1 MHEDFVQERLGQA
14 FYTRQLAEKVYMMLK
29 SNLLAQLWVVAA
41 FTISCLHRPLHAD
54 DKLQF
59 NRDIRPILSAACL
72 RCHGLD
78 EKARQAELRLDT
90 SSGAFAPRGDDKAV
104 AIVAGKPDESQLWK
118 RITSTDPDAVMP
130 PPDANRQLSAEEK
143 ETLRKWIEQ
152 GANYQSHWAFEPI
165 THPDIPEVEEAAA
178 NWKVNPVD
186 KFLAAAL
193 YGKKLSP
200 QPEADKPTLIRR
212 VAFTLTGLPPT
223 TSEVDAY
230 LLDSSPIA
238 YENMVDRYLKTP
250 QVGEEMARHWLD
262 VARYGDTHGLH
273 LDNVRS
279 IWAYRDWVVDAFN
292 ANKSFKDFTIEQ
304 IAGDLLPS
312 PTKSQRIATGF
323 NRCNVTTGEGGAIVD
338 EFLFRYAVER
348 TSTTVQTWMGLTAGC
363 AVCHDHKYDPLSSKE
378 FYSLYA
384 FYYSNADPAMDGNAI
399 DTPPI
404 VSLATPEQDAGIAR
418 LKELQ
423 TAADKLLQQA
433 ADHAVAKWDDF
444 AGLVAKLD
452 VAGKRVHDVWM
463 DDDLPQ
469 GSSHRNT
476 SRNAEV
482 WATADQL
489 PIAVGQRALRQE
501 FGDYYQESV
510 DGGLLPRSVPQQ
522 PELEIWLR
530 VDKRHPPRGVMV
542 ELNTNAGQRR
552 FGWGDVK
559 ALGRGEFN
567 SDKQIRVGDL
577 PKAGEWAKL
586 TISADQLNLEPG
598 KLVDS
603 FVLAQFGGI
612 CWWDGLTMKGSE
624 PAADDPRSSIEA
636 WWNYAK
642 GKAIP
647 VVPKEV
653 TDALKEG
660 KREGL
665 SEGTEFQVRSQF
677 AKHIARTLPPE
688 LQQAR
693 DTWQRLSI
701 DLESL
706 QDSIPVSL
714 VYGEL
719 EKPRDAFV
727 MTRGQYDQPAAPVQ
741 PGTPSCLPPLTV
753 ASGGRAS
760 RLDLAN
766 WLVSDQHP
774 LTARVAVNRFWQQI
788 FGTGLVKTSDDFGA
802 QGTPP
807 THPDLLDWLASE
819 FRGSGWDVRRLLRM
833 LVTTAAF
840 KQRSHC
846 DAENL
851 AADPANRYL
860 ARGPR
865 IRLDAEQ
872 VRDAA
877 LAASGLLNS
886 RLGGPGFNGY
896 QPPNIWEPLGY
907 GDSNTRY
914 YLESDGA
921 DLYRRSLYGFI
932 KRTAPPPFM
941 SNFDAPNRET
951 LCPVR
956 ERSNTPL
963 QALQL
968 MNDVQ
973 HVEAARA
980 LGERVLKQAPAD
992 ANARINAM
1000 YRLVLSR
1007 FPDEVEL
1014 QQLSKTFDGFA
1025 QRFASDR
1032 EGALQLINFGQSQA
1046 TPTFEPTE
1054 LAAYTLLANLI
1065 LNLDEAVTRN

>member
-1 MHEDFVQERLGQA
+1 MTSLIRLATSWVNAHWKVTAVALWTLTSVVQ
-14 FYTRQLAEKVYMMLK
+14 
-29 SNLLAQLWVVAA
+29 
-41 FTISCLHRPLHAD
+41 AD
-54 DKLQF
+54 DNLQF
-59 NRDIRPILSAACL
+59 NRDIRPILSATCL

-78 EKARQAELRLDT
+78 EKARQGELRLDT
-90 SSGAFAPRGDDKAV
+90 SEGALTPRGEEKV
-104 AIVAGKPDESQLWK
+104 AAIIPGKPDESQLWK
-118 RITSTDPDAVMP
+118 RITSTDPDLVMP
-130 PPDANRQLSAEEK
+130 PPDANRQLSDEEK

-165 THPDIPEVEEAAA
+165 ARPNIPEVEAAPIQ
-178 NWKVNPVD
+178 WKVNPVD
-186 KFLAAAL
+186 KFLAASMFA
-193 YGKKLSP
+193 KKLSP
-200 QPEADKPTLIRR
+200 QPEADKQTLIRR

-223 TSEVDAY
+223 ISEIDAY
-230 LLDSSPIA
+230 LLDSSPVA
-238 YENMVDRYLKTP
+238 YENMVDRYLKKP
-250 QVGEEMARHWLD
+250 QYGEEMARHWLD

-273 LDNVRS
+273 LDNVRA
-279 IWAYRDWVVDAFN
+279 IWGYRDWVVDAFN
-292 ANKSFKDFTIEQ
+292 TNKSFKDFTVEQ
-304 IAGDLLPS
+304 IAGDLLPN

-363 AVCHDHKYDPLSSKE
+363 AVCHDHKYDPLSAKE

-384 FYYSNADPAMDGNAI
+384 FYYSNSDPAMDGNAI
-399 DTPPI
+399 DTPPA
-404 VSLATPEQDAGIAR
+404 VSLSTPEQDAEIAR
-418 LKELQ
+418 LQELK

-433 ADHAVAKWDDF
+433 ADTAVAKWDDF
-444 AGLVAKLD
+444 VGLAAKQD
-452 VAGKRVHDVWM
+452 EVSKRVHDVWL
-463 DDDLPQ
+463 DDDLPL
-469 GSSHRNT
+469 GASHRNT

-482 WATADQL
+482 WATTEQM
-489 PIAVGQRALRQE
+489 PIPVGKRALRQE
-501 FGDYYQESV
+501 FGDYYQENV
-510 DGGLLPRSVPQQ
+510 DGGLIPRCVPQQ
-522 PELEIWLR
+522 PELEVWLR
-530 VDKRHPPRGVMV
+530 IDQRHPPRAVMV
-542 ELNTNAGQRR
+542 ELNTSAGQRR

-567 SDKQIRVGDL
+567 SDKQVRMGDL
-577 PKAGEWAKL
+577 PTAGEWTRL
-586 TISADQLNLEPG
+586 TIPTDRLNLEPG
-598 KLVDS
+598 KFVDS

-612 CWWDGLTMKGSE
+612 CWWDGLAMKGSE
-624 PAADDPRSSIEA
+624 PAPQDPRVSIDA
-636 WWNYAK
+636 WWAFAK
-642 GKAIP
+642 GKNVPI
-647 VVPKEV
+647 VPKEV
-653 TDALKEG
+653 SQVLKDG
-660 KREGL
+660 NREGL

-677 AKHIARTLPPE
+677 AKHIARTLPAE
-688 LQQAR
+688 VRQAR
-693 DTWQRLSI
+693 ETWQRISI
-701 DLESL
+701 DLVSL

-727 MTRGQYDQPAAPVQ
+727 MTRGQYDQPATAVQ
-741 PGTPSCLPPLTV
+741 PGTPACLPPLTV
-753 ASGGRAS
+753 ASGGRAN
-760 RLDLAN
+760 RLDLAK

-774 LTARVAVNRFWQQI
+774 LTARVAANRFWQQV
-788 FGTGLVKTSDDFGA
+788 FGTGLVKTSDDFGN

-807 THPDLLDWLASE
+807 THPELLDWLASD
-819 FRGSGWDVRRLLRM
+819 FRDSGWDVRRLMRM

-865 IRLDAEQ
+865 MRLDAEQ

-877 LAASGLLNS
+877 LATSGLLNS

-914 YLESDGA
+914 YLESDGP

-980 LGERVLKQAPAD
+980 LGERVLKQSPAD
-992 ANARINAM
+992 ASSRISTM
-1000 YRLVLSR
+1000 YRLVLAR
-1007 FPDEVEL
+1007 YPDDVEL
-1014 QQLSKTFDGFA
+1014 QQLTKALDGFA
-1025 QRFASDR
+1025 QRYKNDR
-1032 EGALQLINFGQSQA
+1032 EGALQLINFGQSDA
-1046 TPTFEPTE
+1046 SPTFDASD

>member
-1 MHEDFVQERLGQA
+1 MTSLIRLATSWIDNRWKITAVVFWGVA
-14 FYTRQLAEKVYMMLK
+14 
-29 SNLLAQLWVVAA
+29 NLAQ
-41 FTISCLHRPLHAD
+41 AD
-54 DKLQF
+54 ETLQF
-59 NRDIRPILSAACL
+59 NRDVRPILSATCL

-90 SSGAFAPRGDDKAV
+90 PAGAFTPRGEEKTV
-104 AIVAGKPDESQLWK
+104 AIVAGKPDESPLWK
-118 RITSTDPDAVMP
+118 RIISTDPDSVMP

-152 GANYQSHWAFEPI
+152 GANYQSYWAFEPI
-165 THPDIPEVEEAAA
+165 ARPDIPEVETAPA

-186 KFLAAAL
+186 KFLAASMQA
-193 YGKKLSP
+193 KKLSP

-223 TSEVDAY
+223 TSQIDAY

-238 YENMVDRYLKTP
+238 YEKMVDRYLKLP
-250 QVGEEMARHWLD
+250 QFGEEMARHWLD

-273 LDNVRS
+273 LDNVRAV
-279 IWAYRDWVVDAFN
+279 WAYRDWVVDAFN
-292 ANKSFKDFTIEQ
+292 SNKSFKDFTIEQ
-304 IAGDLLPS
+304 VAGDLMPTPS
-312 PTKSQRIATGF
+312 KSQRIATGF

-338 EFLFRYAVER
+338 EFLYRYAVER

-399 DTPPI
+399 DTPPV
-404 VSLATPEQDAGIAR
+404 VSLSTPEQDSEIAT

-423 TAADKLLQQA
+423 TAADRELQQTADSA
-433 ADHAVAKWDDF
+433 AAKWDEF
-444 AGLVAKLD
+444 STLAAKQD
-452 VAGKRVHDVWM
+452 AAGKRVHDVWL
-463 DDDLPQ
+463 DDDLPL

-482 WATADQL
+482 WVTADQM
-489 PIAVGQRALRQE
+489 PVPSGKRSLRQE
-501 FGDYYQESV
+501 FGDYFQESV

-530 VDKRHPPRGVMV
+530 IDKRHPPRSVMV

-559 ALGRGEFN
+559 VLGRGEFN
-567 SDKQIRVGDL
+567 SDKQVRIGDL
-577 PKAGEWAKL
+577 PIPGEWARL
-586 TISADQLNLEPG
+586 TIPTDRLNLEPG
-598 KLVDS
+598 KFVDS

-612 CWWDGLTMKGSE
+612 CWWDGLAIKGSE
-624 PAADDPRSSIEA
+624 AAADDPRTSLDA
-636 WWNYAK
+636 WWSYAK
-642 GKAIP
+642 GKAVP

-653 TDALKEG
+653 ADVLKEG

-677 AKHIARTLPPE
+677 AKHIARVMPHE
-688 LQQAR
+688 LRQAR
-693 DTWQRLSI
+693 ETWQRVSI
-701 DLESL
+701 DVVAL

-727 MTRGQYDQPAAPVQ
+727 MTRGQYDQPADAVQ
-741 PGTPSCLPPLTV
+741 PGTPACLPPLAI

-760 RLDLAN
+760 RLDLAK

-774 LTARVAVNRFWQQI
+774 LTARVAVNRFWQQV

-807 THPDLLDWLASE
+807 THPELLDWLASD
-819 FRGSGWDVRRLLRM
+819 FRDSGWDVRRLMRM

-846 DAENL
+846 DPEDL
-851 AADPANRYL
+851 AADPANRFL

-877 LAASGLLNS
+877 LATSGLLNG

-914 YLESDGA
+914 YLESDGP

-992 ANARINAM
+992 AISRINAM

-1014 QQLSKTFDGFA
+1014 QQLSKTLDGFA
-1025 QRFASDR
+1025 QRFTTDR
-1032 EGALQLINFGQSQA
+1032 EGALQLINFGQSDA
-1046 TPTFEPTE
+1046 TPTFEPAE

>member
-1 MHEDFVQERLGQA
+1 MTSLIRLATSWVNTHWKISAVALWTLTNVVQAED
-14 FYTRQLAEKVYMMLK
+14 
-29 SNLLAQLWVVAA
+29 N
-41 FTISCLHRPLHAD
+41 
-54 DKLQF
+54 LQF
-59 NRDIRPILSAACL
+59 NRDIRPILSSACL

-78 EKARQAELRLDT
+78 EKARQGELRLDT
-90 SSGAFAPRGDDKAV
+90 PEGAFTPRGDEKVA
-104 AIVAGKPDESQLWK
+104 AIVTGKPDESQMWK
-118 RITSTDPDAVMP
+118 RITSTDPDLVMP
-130 PPDANRQLSAEEK
+130 PPDANRQLSVEEK

-165 THPDIPEVEEAAA
+165 ARPDIPEVEAAPT

-186 KFLAAAL
+186 KFLAASMFA
-193 YGKKLSP
+193 KKLSP
-200 QPEADKPTLIRR
+200 QPEADKQTLIRR

-223 TSEVDAY
+223 ISEIDAY

-238 YENMVDRYLKTP
+238 YENMVDRYLKKS
-250 QVGEEMARHWLD
+250 QYGEEMARHWLD

-273 LDNVRS
+273 LDNVRA
-279 IWAYRDWVVDAFN
+279 IWGYRDWVVDAFN
-292 ANKSFKDFTIEQ
+292 TNKSFKDFTVEQ
-304 IAGDLLPS
+304 IAGDLLPN
-312 PTKSQRIATGF
+312 PTKNQRIATGF

-363 AVCHDHKYDPLSSKE
+363 AVCHDHKYDPLSAKE

-384 FYYSNADPAMDGNAI
+384 FYYSNSDPAMDGNAI
-399 DTPPI
+399 DTPPA
-404 VSLATPEQDAGIAR
+404 VSLATPEQDAEIAR

-423 TAADKLLQQA
+423 AAADKLLQQS
-433 ADHAVAKWDDF
+433 ADTAVAKWDDF
-444 AGLVAKLD
+444 VGLAAKLD
-452 VAGKRVHDVWM
+452 GAGKRVHDVWL
-463 DDDLPQ
+463 DDDLPL
-469 GSSHRNT
+469 GVSHRNT
-476 SRNAEV
+476 SRNAEI
-482 WATADQL
+482 WATTDQM
-489 PIAVGQRALRQE
+489 PIPVGKRALRQE
-501 FGDYYQESV
+501 FGDYYQENV
-510 DGGLLPRSVPQQ
+510 DGGLVPRCVPQQ
-522 PELEIWLR
+522 PELEVWLR
-530 VDKRHPPRGVMV
+530 IDKRHPPRGVMV
-542 ELNTNAGQRR
+542 ELNTSAGQRR

-559 ALGRGEFN
+559 SLGRGEFN
-567 SDKQIRVGDL
+567 SDKQVRMGDL
-577 PKAGEWAKL
+577 PTAGEWTRL
-586 TISADQLNLEPG
+586 TIPADRLNLEPG
-598 KLVDS
+598 KFVDS

-612 CWWDGLTMKGSE
+612 CWWDGLAMKGSE
-624 PAADDPRSSIEA
+624 PAPQDPRASIDA
-636 WWNYAK
+636 WWAFTK
-642 GKAIP
+642 GKNVP

-653 TDALKEG
+653 SDVLKEG
-660 KREGL
+660 NREAL
-665 SEGTEFQVRSQF
+665 SEGTDFQVRSQF
-677 AKHIARTLPPE
+677 AKHIARTLPAE
-688 LQQAR
+688 LRQAR
-693 DTWQRLSI
+693 ETWQRISV
-701 DLESL
+701 DLVSL

-727 MTRGQYDQPAAPVQ
+727 MTRGQYDQPAAAVQ
-741 PGTPSCLPPLTV
+741 PGTPACLPPLTV
-753 ASGGRAS
+753 ASGGRAN
-760 RLDLAN
+760 RLDLAK

-774 LTARVAVNRFWQQI
+774 LTARVAANRFWQQV

-807 THPDLLDWLASE
+807 THPELLDWLSSD
-819 FRGSGWDVRRLLRM
+819 FRDSGWDVRRLMRQ

-846 DAENL
+846 DAECL
-851 AADPANRYL
+851 AIDPANRYL

-877 LAASGLLNS
+877 LATSGLLNG

-914 YLESDGA
+914 YLESDGP

-980 LGERVLKQAPAD
+980 LGERVLKQSPAD
-992 ANARINAM
+992 ANSRISTM
-1000 YRLVLSR
+1000 YRLVLAR
-1007 FPDEVEL
+1007 LPDEVEL
-1014 QQLSKTFDGFA
+1014 AQLNKALDGFI
-1025 QRFASDR
+1025 QRFKNDR
-1032 EGALQLINFGQSQA
+1032 EAAVQLINFGQSDA
-1046 TPTFEPTE
+1046 AATFEPTE

>member
-1 MHEDFVQERLGQA
+1 MTA
-14 FYTRQLAEKVYMMLK
+14 FNAYWLAFAIVTCVLTMDA
-29 SNLLAQLWVVAA
+29 N
-41 FTISCLHRPLHAD
+41 AD
-54 DKLQF
+54 DNLQF
-59 NRDIRPILSAACL
+59 NRDIRPILSATCV

-78 EKARQAELRLDT
+78 EKARQGELRLDT
-90 SSGAFAPRGDDKAV
+90 SAGAFTPRGEDKVV

-118 RITSTDPDAVMP
+118 RITSTDPDSVMP
-130 PPDANRQLSAEEK
+130 PPDANHQLSVEEK
-143 ETLRKWIEQ
+143 ETIRKWIEQ

-165 THPDIPEVEEAAA
+165 ARPNIPEVESSPT

-186 KFLAAAL
+186 KFLAATIYA
-193 YGKKLSP
+193 KKLSP
-200 QPEADKPTLIRR
+200 QPEADQPTLIRR
-212 VAFTLTGLPPT
+212 VSFTLTGLPPT
-223 TSEVDAY
+223 ISEVDAY

-292 ANKSFKDFTIEQ
+292 SNKSFKDFTIEQ
-304 IAGDLLPS
+304 IAGDLLPN

-363 AVCHDHKYDPLSSKE
+363 AVCHDHKYDPLSAKE

-384 FYYSNADPAMDGNAI
+384 FYYSNSDPAMDGNAI
-399 DTPPI
+399 DTPPA
-404 VSLATPEQDAGIAR
+404 VSLSTPEQDAEIAR
-418 LKELQ
+418 LNELQ
-423 TAADKLLQQA
+423 TAADKLLQLS
-433 ADHAVAKWDDF
+433 ADTWVAKWDDF
-444 AGLVAKLD
+444 LELVAKQD
-452 VAGKRVHDVWM
+452 AAGRRVHDVWM
-463 DDDLPQ
+463 DDDLPL
-469 GSSHRNT
+469 GASHRNT

-482 WATADQL
+482 WAMADQI
-489 PIAVGQRALRQE
+489 PIPVGKRALRQE
-501 FGDYYQESV
+501 FGDYYQENV
-510 DGGLLPRSVPQQ
+510 DGGLVPRCVPQQ

-530 VDKRHPPRGVMV
+530 IDKRHPPHGVMV

-567 SDKQIRVGDL
+567 SDKQVRMGDL
-577 PKAGEWAKL
+577 PSAGEWTRL
-586 TISADQLNLEPG
+586 TIPTDRLNLEPG
-598 KLVDS
+598 KFVDS

-612 CWWDGLTMKGSE
+612 CWWNGLAINGSE
-624 PAADDPRSSIEA
+624 PAAQDPRASIDA
-636 WWNYAK
+636 WWTFTK
-642 GKAIP
+642 GNAVPI
-647 VVPKEV
+647 VPKEV
-653 TDALKEG
+653 AGALKEG
-660 KREGL
+660 SREGL

-677 AKHIARTLPPE
+677 AKHIARAVPPE
-688 LQQAR
+688 LHQAR

-701 DLESL
+701 DLVSL

-727 MTRGQYDQPAAPVQ
+727 MTRGQYDQPAGAVQ
-741 PGTPSCLPPLTV
+741 PSTPSCLPPLTV

-760 RLDLAN
+760 RLDLAK

-807 THPDLLDWLASE
+807 THPELLDWLASD
-819 FRGSGWDVRRLLRM
+819 FREMGWDVRRLLRM

-914 YLESDGA
+914 YLENDGP

-980 LGERVLKQAPAD
+980 LGERVLKQASTD
-992 ANARINAM
+992 ANSRIGGM
-1000 YRLVLSR
+1000 YQLVLSR

-1014 QQLSKTFDGFA
+1014 QQLSKALDGFA
-1025 QRFASDR
+1025 QRFTTDR
-1032 EGALQLINFGQSQA
+1032 EGALKLINFGQSHA
-1046 TPTFEPTE
+1046 ALTVEPTE

-1065 LNLDEAVTRN
+1065 LNLDEAVNRN

>member
-1 MHEDFVQERLGQA
+1 
-14 FYTRQLAEKVYMMLK
+14 MMLK
-29 SNLLAQLWVVAA
+29 SNLLAPIWVVSA
-41 FTISCLHRPLHAD
+41 FAISSLNGLSYAD
-54 DKLQF
+54 DALQF
-59 NRDIRPILSAACL
+59 NRDIRPILSATCF
-72 RCHGLD
+72 RCHGFD

-90 SSGAFAPRGDDKAV
+90 SAGAFSPRGDEKVA
-104 AIVAGKPDESQLWK
+104 AIVPGKPDESQLWK
-118 RITSTDPDAVMP
+118 RIISTESDSVMP
-130 PPDANRQLSAEEK
+130 PPDANRQLSNEEK

-165 THPDIPEVEEAAA
+165 TRPNIPEVEAAPA
-178 NWKVNPVD
+178 NWQANPID
-186 KFLAAAL
+186 KFLAATIYA
-193 YGKKLSP
+193 KKLTP
-200 QPEADKPTLIRR
+200 QPEADKRTLIRR
-212 VAFTLTGLPPT
+212 VSFTLTGLPPT
-223 TSEVDAY
+223 THEIDAY
-230 LLDSSPIA
+230 LLDTSPIA
-238 YENMVDRYLKTP
+238 YENMVDRYLKMP
-250 QVGEEMARHWLD
+250 QFGEEMSRHWLD

-273 LDNVRS
+273 LDNVRA
-279 IWAYRDWVVDAFN
+279 IWAYRDWVVEAFN
-292 ANKSFKDFTIEQ
+292 TNKSFKDFTIEQ
-304 IAGDLLPS
+304 IAGDLLPN

-348 TSTTVQTWMGLTAGC
+348 TSTTIQTWMGLTAGC
-363 AVCHDHKYDPLSSKE
+363 AVCHDHKYDPLSTKE

-384 FYYSNADPAMDGNAI
+384 FYYSNSDPAMDGNAI
-399 DTPPI
+399 DTPPA
-404 VSLATPEQDAGIAR
+404 VSLATPEQEAEIAK

-423 TAADKLLQQA
+423 TVADKLLQQS
-433 ADHAVAKWDDF
+433 ADTVVAKWDSF
-444 AGLVAKLD
+444 VELAGKQDA
-452 VAGKRVHDVWM
+452 AGKRVHDVWL
-463 DDDLPQ
+463 DDDLPI

-482 WATADQL
+482 WDTADQMQI
-489 PIAVGQRALRQE
+489 PVGKRALRQE
-501 FGDYYQESV
+501 FGNYYQESV
-510 DGGLLPRSVPQQ
+510 DGGLLPRCVPQQ
-522 PELEIWLR
+522 PELEVWLR
-530 VDKRHPPRGVMV
+530 IDKRYPPRGVMV
-542 ELNTNAGQRR
+542 ELNTSAGQRR
-552 FGWGDVK
+552 FAWGDVQS
-559 ALGRGEFN
+559 LGRGEFN
-567 SDKQIRVGDL
+567 SDKQVRMGDL
-577 PKAGEWAKL
+577 PREAEWTKL
-586 TISADQLNLEPG
+586 TISTDRLNLEPG
-598 KLVDS
+598 KFVDS

-612 CWWDGLTMKGSE
+612 CWWDGLAINGSE
-624 PAADDPRSSIEA
+624 PAPQDPRASIDA
-636 WWNYAK
+636 WWAYAK
-642 GKAIP
+642 GKTIP

-653 TDALKEG
+653 AGALKDG

-677 AKHIARTLPPE
+677 AKHIARTLTPE
-688 LQQAR
+688 LHQAR
-693 DTWQRLSI
+693 DTWQRLSV
-701 DLESL
+701 DLVSL

-727 MTRGQYDQPAAPVQ
+727 MTRGQYDQPGAAVQ
-741 PGTPSCLPPLTV
+741 PGTPTCLPPLTV

-760 RLDLAN
+760 RLDLAK

-807 THPDLLDWLASE
+807 THPELLDWLASD
-819 FRGSGWDVRRLLRM
+819 FREMGWDVRRLVRM
-833 LVTTAAF
+833 FVTTAAF

-851 AADPANRYL
+851 AADPSNRYL

-865 IRLDAEQ
+865 IRLEAEQ

-877 LAASGLLNS
+877 LAVSGLLNS
-886 RLGGPGFNGY
+886 RIGGPGFNGY

-914 YLESDGA
+914 YLESDGP

-980 LGERVLKQAPAD
+980 LAERVLKQSAAD
-992 ANARINAM
+992 ANSRINEM
-1000 YRLVLSR
+1000 HHLVLAR

-1014 QQLSKTFDGFA
+1014 QQLSKALDGFVH
-1025 QRFASDR
+1025 RFASDR
-1032 EGALQLINFGQSQA
+1032 EAATQLIHFGESQPTA
-1046 TPTFEPTE
+1046 TIESNE

>member
-1 MHEDFVQERLGQA
+1 MTSLIRLATSWLNPDWKVTAVALWTLTNVVQ
-14 FYTRQLAEKVYMMLK
+14 
-29 SNLLAQLWVVAA
+29 
-41 FTISCLHRPLHAD
+41 AD
-54 DKLQF
+54 DNLQF
-59 NRDIRPILSAACL
+59 NRDIRPILSATCL

-78 EKARQAELRLDT
+78 EKARQGELRLDT
-90 SSGAFAPRGDDKAV
+90 SEGAFTPRGDEKVA
-104 AIVAGKPDESQLWK
+104 AIVAGKPDESLLWK
-118 RITSTDPDAVMP
+118 RVTSTDPDLVMP
-130 PPDANRQLSAEEK
+130 PPEANRQLSDEEK

-165 THPDIPEVEEAAA
+165 ARPDIPEVEAAPIQ
-178 NWKVNPVD
+178 WKVNPVD
-186 KFLAAAL
+186 KFLAATMFA
-193 YGKKLSP
+193 KKLSP
-200 QPEADKPTLIRR
+200 QLEADKQTLIRR

-223 TSEVDAY
+223 IGEIDAY
-230 LLDSSPIA
+230 LLDSSPVA
-238 YENMVDRYLKTP
+238 YENMVDRYLKKP
-250 QVGEEMARHWLD
+250 QYGEEMARHWLD

-273 LDNVRS
+273 LDNVRA
-279 IWAYRDWVVDAFN
+279 IWGYRDWVVEAFN
-292 ANKSFKDFTIEQ
+292 TNKSFKDFTVEQ
-304 IAGDLLPS
+304 IAGDLLPNPS
-312 PTKSQRIATGF
+312 KSQRIATGF

-363 AVCHDHKYDPLSSKE
+363 AVCHDHKYDPLSAKE

-384 FYYSNADPAMDGNAI
+384 FYYSNSDPAMDGNAI
-399 DTPPI
+399 DTPPA
-404 VSLATPEQDAGIAR
+404 VSLSTPEQDTEIAR
-418 LKELQ
+418 LQELQ

-433 ADHAVAKWDDF
+433 ADTAVAKWDDF
-444 AGLVAKLD
+444 VGLAAKQD
-452 VAGKRVHDVWM
+452 EMNKRVHDVWL
-463 DDDLPQ
+463 DDDLSL
-469 GSSHRNT
+469 GASHRNT

-482 WATADQL
+482 WVTTEQM
-489 PIAVGQRALRQE
+489 PIPVGKRALRQE

-510 DGGLLPRSVPQQ
+510 DGGLVPRCVPQQ
-522 PELEIWLR
+522 PELEVWLR
-530 VDKRHPPRGVMV
+530 IDQRHPPRGVMV
-542 ELNTNAGQRR
+542 ELNTSAGQRR

-567 SDKQIRVGDL
+567 SDKQVRMGDL
-577 PKAGEWAKL
+577 PTAGEWTRL
-586 TISADQLNLEPG
+586 TIPTDRLNLETG
-598 KLVDS
+598 KFVDS

-612 CWWDGLTMKGSE
+612 CWWDGLAMKGSE
-624 PAADDPRSSIEA
+624 PAPQDPRASIDA
-636 WWNYAK
+636 WWAFAK
-642 GKAIP
+642 GKNVL

-653 TDALKEG
+653 SGVLKEG
-660 KREGL
+660 NREGL

-677 AKHIARTLPPE
+677 AKHIARTLPAE
-688 LQQAR
+688 LRQAR
-693 DTWQRLSI
+693 DTWQRISI
-701 DLESL
+701 DLVSL

-741 PGTPSCLPPLTV
+741 PGTLACLPPLTV
-753 ASGGRAS
+753 ASGGRAN
-760 RLDLAN
+760 RLDLAK

-774 LTARVAVNRFWQQI
+774 LTARVAANRFWQQV
-788 FGTGLVKTSDDFGA
+788 FGTGLVKTSDDFGN

-807 THPDLLDWLASE
+807 THPELLDWLASD
-819 FRGSGWDVRRLLRM
+819 FRDSGWDVRRLMRM

-851 AADPANRYL
+851 ATDPANRYL

-865 IRLDAEQ
+865 MRLDAEQ

-877 LAASGLLNS
+877 LATSGLLNS

-914 YLESDGA
+914 YLESNGP

-980 LGERVLKQAPAD
+980 LGERVLKQSPAD
-992 ANARINAM
+992 AISRISTM
-1000 YRLVLSR
+1000 YRLVVAR
-1007 FPDEVEL
+1007 YPDELEL
-1014 QQLSKTFDGFA
+1014 QQLTKALDGFA
-1025 QRFASDR
+1025 QRYKNDR
-1032 EGALQLINFGQSQA
+1032 EGALQLINFGQSA
-1046 TPTFEPTE
+1046 AGPTFEASE

>member
-1 MHEDFVQERLGQA
+1 MTASDRKATFWRTVFKNQALSVASIFFVCSSVGI
-14 FYTRQLAEKVYMMLK
+14 
-29 SNLLAQLWVVAA
+29 SN
-41 FTISCLHRPLHAD
+41 AD
-54 DKLQF
+54 EPLQF
-59 NRDIRPILSAACL
+59 NRDVRPILSATCL

-78 EKARQAELRLDT
+78 EKARQGELRLDIAD
-90 SSGAFAPRGDDKAV
+90 GAFAPRGDAKV
-104 AIVAGKPDESQLWK
+104 AAIIPGKPDESQLWQ
-118 RITSTDPDAVMP
+118 RIISTDPDLVMP
-130 PPDANRQLSAEEK
+130 PPDANRQLSVEEK
-143 ETLRKWIEQ
+143 DILRKWIEQ

-165 THPDIPEVEEAAA
+165 ARPNIPEVEGAPSQ
-178 NWKVNPVD
+178 WKVNPVD
-186 KFLAAAL
+186 KFLAAAIRA
-193 YGKKLSP
+193 KKLSP

-212 VAFTLTGLPPT
+212 VAFALTGLPPT
-223 TSEVDAY
+223 PSEVDAY
-230 LLDSSPIA
+230 LLDSSPVA
-238 YENMVDRYLKTP
+238 YENMVDRYLQKP
-250 QVGEEMARHWLD
+250 QYGEEMARHWLD

-279 IWAYRDWVVDAFN
+279 VWPYRDWVVDAFN
-292 ANKSFKDFTIEQ
+292 TNKSFKDFTIEQ

-323 NRCNVTTGEGGAIVD
+323 NRCNVTTGEGGAIVE

-348 TSTTVQTWMGLTAGC
+348 TSTTVQAWMGLTAGC

-384 FYYSNADPAMDGNAI
+384 FYYSNSDPAMDGNAI
-399 DTPPI
+399 DTPPA
-404 VSLATPEQDAGIAR
+404 VSLSTPEQDAEIAR

-423 TAADKLLQQA
+423 SAADKMLQQA
-433 ADHAVAKWDDF
+433 ADTVVAKWDDF
-444 AGLVAKLD
+444 AALAAKQD
-452 VAGKRVHDVWM
+452 ASAKRVHDVWL
-463 DDDLPQ
+463 DDDLPL

-482 WATADQL
+482 WATAEQM
-489 PIAVGQRALRQE
+489 PIPIGKRALRQE

-510 DGGLLPRSVPQQ
+510 DGGLVPRTVPQQ
-522 PELEIWLR
+522 PELEVWLR
-530 VDKRHPPRGVMV
+530 IDKRHPPRSVMV
-542 ELNTNAGQRR
+542 ELNTTAGQRR
-552 FGWGDVK
+552 FGWGEVK
-559 ALGRGEFN
+559 ALGRGDFN
-567 SDKQIRVGDL
+567 SDKQVRMGDL
-577 PKAGEWAKL
+577 PIAGEWTKL
-586 TISADQLNLEPG
+586 TIPVERLNLEPG
-598 KLVDS
+598 KYVDS

-612 CWWDGLTMKGSE
+612 CWWDGLAMKGSE
-624 PAADDPRSSIEA
+624 PAANDPRASIDA
-636 WWNYAK
+636 WWAFAK
-642 GKAIP
+642 GKSIP
-647 VVPKEV
+647 IIPKEV
-653 TDALKEG
+653 ADALKEG

-677 AKHIARTLPPE
+677 AKHIARTLPAD

-693 DTWQRLSI
+693 ETWQRLTI
-701 DLESL
+701 DLVSL

-727 MTRGQYDQPAAPVQ
+727 MTRGQYDQPGAAVQ
-741 PGTPSCLPPLTV
+741 PGTPACLPPLAV
-753 ASGGRAS
+753 ASGSRAT
-760 RLDLAN
+760 RLDLAK

-774 LTARVAVNRFWQQI
+774 LTARVAVNRYWQQI

-807 THPDLLDWLASE
+807 THPELLDWLASD
-819 FRGSGWDVRRLLRM
+819 FRDSGWDVRRLIRT

-872 VRDAA
+872 IRDAA
-877 LAASGLLNS
+877 LATSGLLNS
-886 RLGGPGFNGY
+886 RLGGPGFYGY

-914 YLESDGA
+914 YLESDGP

-980 LGERVLKQAPAD
+980 LGERVLKQAPND
-992 ANARINAM
+992 AKSRINTM
-1000 YRLVLSR
+1000 YRLVLAR
-1007 FPDEVEL
+1007 YPDEVEL
-1014 QQLSKTFDGFA
+1014 QQLSKTLDGFT
-1025 QRFASDR
+1025 QRFTSDR
-1032 EGALQLINFGQSQA
+1032 ESASQLIQFGQSD
-1046 TPTFEPTE
+1046 PSSTFEPTE

>member
-1 MHEDFVQERLGQA
+1 MTAFDRLESFWEATFQVAVAIVACALTERLQ
-14 FYTRQLAEKVYMMLK
+14 
-29 SNLLAQLWVVAA
+29 
-41 FTISCLHRPLHAD
+41 AD
-54 DKLQF
+54 DNLQF
-59 NRDIRPILSAACL
+59 NRDIRPILSATCL

-78 EKARQAELRLDT
+78 EKARQADLRLDT
-90 SSGAFAPRGDDKAV
+90 AEGVLTPRGDEKSV

-118 RITSTDPDAVMP
+118 RITSTDPDLVMP

-165 THPDIPEVEEAAA
+165 ARPNIPEVEAATS
-178 NWKVNPVD
+178 NWKVNPID
-186 KFLAAAL
+186 KFLAASMQA
-193 YGKKLSP
+193 KKLSP
-200 QPEADKPTLIRR
+200 QPEADKSTLIRR

-223 TSEVDAY
+223 TSEIDAY
-230 LLDSSPIA
+230 LLDSSPVA
-238 YENMVDRYLKTP
+238 YENMVDRYLKKP
-250 QVGEEMARHWLD
+250 QYGEEMARHWLD

-292 ANKSFKDFTIEQ
+292 SNKSFKDFTIEQ
-304 IAGDLLPS
+304 IAGDLLPT
-312 PTKSQRIATGF
+312 PTKSQRVATGF

-363 AVCHDHKYDPLSSKE
+363 AVCHDHKYDPLSTKE

-384 FYYSNADPAMDGNAI
+384 FYYSNSDPAMDGNAI
-399 DTPPI
+399 DTPPV
-404 VSLATPEQDAGIAR
+404 VSLSTQEQDAELAR
-418 LKELQ
+418 LTELQ
-423 TAADKLLQQA
+423 TVADKLLQQA
-433 ADHAVAKWDDF
+433 ADSAVAKWDEFLSHSEKQD
-444 AGLVAKLD
+444 AES
-452 VAGKRVHDVWM
+452 KRIHDVWL
-463 DDDLPQ
+463 DDDLPI

-482 WATADQL
+482 WATAEQV
-489 PIAVGQRALRQE
+489 PIPVGKRALRQE

-510 DGGLLPRSVPQQ
+510 DGGLLPRTVPQQ
-522 PELEIWLR
+522 PELEVWLR
-530 VDKRHPPRGVMV
+530 IDKRHAPRGVMV
-542 ELNTNAGQRR
+542 ELNTSAGQRR

-559 ALGRGEFN
+559 SLGRGEFN
-567 SDKQIRVGDL
+567 TDKQVRIGEL
-577 PKAGEWAKL
+577 PSAGEWVKM
-586 TISADQLNLEPG
+586 TIPTDRLNLEPG
-598 KLVDS
+598 TFVDS

-612 CWWDGLTMKGSE
+612 CWWDGLAINGSE
-624 PAADDPRSSIEA
+624 PAKEDPRTSIDA
-636 WWNYAK
+636 WWSYAK
-642 GKAIP
+642 GKTIP

-653 TDALKEG
+653 AETLKEG

-665 SEGTEFQVRSQF
+665 SEGTEFQIRSQF
-677 AKHIARTLPPE
+677 AKHVARIVPLE
-688 LQQAR
+688 LRQAR
-693 DTWQRLSI
+693 ETWQRLSL
-701 DLESL
+701 DVVTL

-719 EKPRDAFV
+719 EKPREAHV
-727 MTRGQYDQPAAPVQ
+727 MARGQYDQAGEAVQ
-741 PGTPSCLPPLTV
+741 PGTPACLPPLTV

-760 RLDLAN
+760 RLDLAK

-807 THPDLLDWLASE
+807 THPELLEWMASD
-819 FRGSGWDVRRLLRM
+819 FRETGWDVRRLVRM

-840 KQRSHC
+840 KQTSHC
-846 DAENL
+846 SAENL
-851 AADPANRYL
+851 AADPANRFL

-877 LAASGLLNS
+877 LATSGLLNS

-914 YLESDGA
+914 YLESDA
-921 DLYRRSLYGFI
+921 PDLYRRSLYGFI

-951 LCPVR
+951 MCPVR

-992 ANARINAM
+992 LPSRISAM

-1007 FPDEVEL
+1007 YPDEVEL
-1014 QQLSKTFDGFA
+1014 QQLSKALDGFA

-1032 EGALQLINFGQSQA
+1032 EGALQLVNFGESDA
-1046 TPTFEPTE
+1046 APIFDPKE

>member
-1 MHEDFVQERLGQA
+1 MI
-14 FYTRQLAEKVYMMLK
+14 LK
-29 SNLLAQLWVVAA
+29 FNLLAPLWILSAYVASSLNGA
-41 FTISCLHRPLHAD
+41 LLAEET
-54 DKLQF
+54 LQF
-59 NRDIRPILSAACL
+59 NRDIRPILSATCL

-78 EKARQAELRLDT
+78 EKARQGDLRLDT
-90 SSGAFAPRGDDKAV
+90 SAGALTPRGDEKVA

-118 RITSTDPDAVMP
+118 RITSTDPDEVMP

-165 THPDIPEVEEAAA
+165 VRPNIPEVPTAPT
-178 NWKVNPVD
+178 NWQVNPVD
-186 KFLAAAL
+186 KFLAASMFA
-193 YGKKLSP
+193 KKLTP

-223 TSEVDAY
+223 TSEIDAY

-238 YENMVDRYLKTP
+238 YENMVDRYLKMP

-292 ANKSFKDFTIEQ
+292 TNKSFKDFTVEQ
-304 IAGDLLPS
+304 IAGDLLPNA
-312 PTKSQRIATGF
+312 TKSQRIATGF

-348 TSTTVQTWMGLTAGC
+348 ASTTVQTWMGLTAGC
-363 AVCHDHKYDPLSSKE
+363 AVCHDHKYDPLSAKE

-384 FYYSNADPAMDGNAI
+384 FYYSNLDPAMDGNAI
-399 DTPPI
+399 DTPPA
-404 VSLATPEQDAGIAR
+404 VSLSTPEQDAEIAR

-423 TAADKLLQQA
+423 TAADKLLQQS
-433 ADHAVAKWDDF
+433 ADTAVAKWEDF
-444 AGLVAKLD
+444 LGLSAKQD
-452 VAGKRVHDVWM
+452 ATAKRVYDVWF
-463 DDDLPQ
+463 DDDLPL
-469 GSSHRNT
+469 GASHRNT

-482 WATADQL
+482 WATADQM
-489 PIAVGQRALRQE
+489 PIPVGKRALRQE
-501 FGDYYQESV
+501 FGDYYQENI
-510 DGGLLPRSVPQQ
+510 DGGLIPRCVPQQ

-530 VDKRHPPRGVMV
+530 IDKRHPPRGVMV
-542 ELNTNAGQRR
+542 ELNTSAGQRR

-559 ALGRGEFN
+559 ALGKGDFN
-567 SDKQIRVGDL
+567 SDKQVRMGDL
-577 PKAGEWAKL
+577 PSVNEWSKL
-586 TISADQLNLEPG
+586 TIPADRLNLEPG
-598 KLVDS
+598 KFVDS

-612 CWWDGLTMKGSE
+612 CWWDGLVIKGSE
-624 PAADDPRSSIEA
+624 PAPQDPRASLDA
-636 WWNYAK
+636 WWTFAK
-642 GKAIP
+642 GKTIS

-653 TDALKEG
+653 ASALKEG

-677 AKHIARTLPPE
+677 AKHIARTVTSD

-693 DTWQRLSI
+693 ATWQRSSN
-701 DLESL
+701 DLVSL

-719 EKPRDAFV
+719 EKPREAFV
-727 MTRGQYDQPAAPVQ
+727 MTRGQYDQPGAAVQ
-741 PGTPSCLPPLTV
+741 PGTPACLPPLTI

-760 RLDLAN
+760 RLDLAK

-788 FGTGLVKTSDDFGA
+788 FGTGIVKTGDDFGA
-802 QGTPP
+802 QGAPP
-807 THPDLLDWLASE
+807 THPELLDWLASD
-819 FRGSGWDVRRLLRM
+819 FREMGWDVRRLVRM

-846 DAENL
+846 DPENL

-872 VRDAA
+872 IRDAA
-877 LAASGLLNS
+877 LAASGLLNR

-914 YLESDGA
+914 YLEADGP

-980 LGERVLKQAPAD
+980 LGERVIKQSTAD
-992 ANARINAM
+992 ANSRIAAM
-1000 YRLVLSR
+1000 VHLVLSR

-1014 QQLSKTFDGFA
+1014 RQLSKALDGFTK
-1025 QRFASDR
+1025 RFEGDR
-1032 EGALQLINFGQSQA
+1032 EGAVKLINFGQSRPSL
-1046 TPTFEPTE
+1046 TNEPTE